1 MQMTTQYIKLKDV
14 FNKNTQQAV
23 CPQYNNRKVDY
34 AKSVIKI
41 GEPLRIVDIDG
52 IFFSHELITGVTD
65 GYYGFSVFTTN
76 KIWFFEYCDK
86 NWNSIGGENNENRNS
101 ISRK

>member
-14 FNKNTQQAV
+14 INKNTQQTV
-23 CPQYNNRKVDY
+23 CPQYNNKKVDY

-86 NWNSIGGENNENRNS
+86 NWNSIGG
-101 ISRK
+101 